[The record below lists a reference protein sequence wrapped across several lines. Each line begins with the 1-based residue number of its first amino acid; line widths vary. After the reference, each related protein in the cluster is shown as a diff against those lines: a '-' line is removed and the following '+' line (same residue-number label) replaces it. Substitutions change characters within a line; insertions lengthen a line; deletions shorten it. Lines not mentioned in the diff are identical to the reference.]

1 MKKIVFILMLVL
13 AVGCNRQDNISVTNN
28 SISFNEDF
36 AFLIGKWK
44 EVEYRGSNGA
54 DFLLKRIKN
63 KQRLTFEKD
72 GSVII
77 EKNNTKEKGKYEVHS
92 DEYYK
97 KLHISSSKGDSYYL
111 ISFIKEDKEMALT
124 PVTSEYEIIC
134 DEGCAY
140 VYKKI
145 K

>member
-1 MKKIVFILMLVL
+1 MKKIGFILMLVL

-54 DFLLKRIKN
+54 DFFSKRIKN

-92 DEYYK
+92 DEGDI
-97 KLHISSSKGDSYYL
+97 KLHISSSKGNFYYL
-111 ISFIKEDKEMALT
+111 VFKSKGKRIALN
-124 PVTSEYEIIC
+124 PVTSEYGIIC